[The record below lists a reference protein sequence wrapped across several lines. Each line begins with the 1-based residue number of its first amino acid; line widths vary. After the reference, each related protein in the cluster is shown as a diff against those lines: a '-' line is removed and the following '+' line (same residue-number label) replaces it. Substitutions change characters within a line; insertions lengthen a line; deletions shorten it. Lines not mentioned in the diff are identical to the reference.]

1 MKGTAVYGVMKFE
14 SGVHRVQR
22 VPKTE
27 TGGRLHTSAATVAVL
42 PEAEGAEINIKEM
55 DLKIDTF
62 RASGAGGQHVNKL
75 SLIHI

>member
-42 PEAEGAEINIKEM
+42 PEAEDAEINIKEI
-55 DLKIDTF
+55 DLKIDTLEQVVPEVSMST
-62 RASGAGGQHVNKL
+62 RQNQP
-75 SLIHI
+75 